1 MTTADH
7 DVVVVEATGLVR
19 CCAWCLSAA
28 RLAELHRAYRCTDT
42 LCTPCAA
49 RLERD
54 VA

>member
-1 MTTADH
+1 MTTALNDA
-7 DVVVVEATGLVR
+7 VVVEASGLVR

-42 LCTPCAA
+42 LCPPCAQ
-49 RLERD
+49 RLAEE